1 MAVCKWEYNVH
12 FPGGCQGFATSST
25 HPRRARVKTCLC
37 RVMRWRDNKGFKVTH
52 PKQIWSRLFGSPLA
66 FSSGDP
72 RKLAQAREKT
82 ELSHALPQQSS
93 FRNISGF
100 CEFLFKQPPD
110 IAHVFWKKRPDFI
123 CIFSFLNLF
132 FLAIGVSC
140 YFLES
145 PSQGRFCS
153 TICIFLSCSS
163 NRNQRNHLGSLKP
176 CLTWQR
182 SWNAGWQDGKV
193 KPLYS

>member
-145 PSQGRFCS
+145 PSQGRF
-153 TICIFLSCSS
+153 
-163 NRNQRNHLGSLKP
+163 NY
-176 CLTWQR
+176 
-182 SWNAGWQDGKV
+182 
-193 KPLYS
+193 LYISQLQQQ